1 MKYTKKTIYF
11 ILLVLIFAF
20 SSSQTF
26 SRDTKFKYS
35 KDDISN
41 YFSGVI
47 SLNQNYSTTGFKY
60 LNKVKSLKNIHSDF
74 NIKFI
79 RLLVL
84 LEKFDQAFAFAKDVW
99 KEEEFVFEI
108 DLLLGL
114 EAFLKNDYIDA
125 EKYFLRLNRISR
137 HNIYFDD
144 FFGNILMSWVKAS
157 ENKKNES
164 IAFLDKI
171 PRRYNNLKKIQ
182 SAFLQCH
189 FNTSKTEVAFENLI
203 GGKDSSFS
211 RYYFFLTNYFLHK
224 DKKTAAELVIKN
236 SRIDDNSNILLKQT
250 EDFILAKNTKK
261 IKNYFNCNK
270 PTDVISELF
279 YIVANLHATENDYH
293 LSNFYLKLSLFLNDK
308 FTPNKILLAEN
319 FYNQKKYKDS
329 KKIYNSVK
337 SIGKVYSWYASTR
350 LALILSI
357 TENEKKSTSYLEK
370 ELNSLANPTF
380 ENYFDLANF
389 FKSNA
394 NYEESVKYYSLILKQ
409 IDHDHFLV
417 PKILDSRGTSYE
429 RMGDWENAE
438 RDLLESLKIKPDQP
452 HVLNY
457 LAYSWVDKG
466 INIEKSLEM
475 LNRANKLS
483 RDDGYIIDSL
493 GWAHYA
499 NKNYIEAKSYLQ
511 RAVELMPLDPVIN
524 DHYADVL
531 WMLNKNLQA
540 RYVWKYVLSLKS
552 TEEKL
557 KENINKKL
565 IFGIA
570 KNL

>member
-11 ILLVLIFAF
+11 ILLVLIFTF

-35 KDDISN
+35 KEDISN
-41 YFSGVI
+41 YFSGII
-47 SLNQNYSTTGFKY
+47 SLNQNYSSAGFKY

-211 RYYFFLTNYFLHK
+211 RYYFFLTNYFLHN

-250 EDFILAKNTKK
+250 EDFILSKNTKK

-308 FTPNKILLAEN
+308 FIPNKILLAEN
-319 FYNQKKYKDS
+319 FYNQKKYEDS

-337 SIGKVYSWYASTR
+337 SVGKIYSWYASTR

-370 ELNSLANPTF
+370 ELSSLKNPTF

-394 NYEESVKYYSLILKQ
+394 NYKKSVKYYSLILKQ
-409 IDHDHFLV
+409 IDQDHFLV

-483 RDDGYIIDSL
+483 QDDGYIIDSL

-499 NKNYIEAKSYLQ
+499 NKNYIEAENYLQ
-511 RAVELMPLDPVIN
+511 RAVELMPLDPIIN
-524 DHYADVL
+524 DHYGDVL

-552 TEEKL
+552 AEEKL

-570 KNL
+570 KKL

>member
-11 ILLVLIFAF
+11 ILLVLIFTF

-35 KDDISN
+35 KEDISN
-41 YFSGVI
+41 YFSGII
-47 SLNQNYSTTGFKY
+47 SLNQNYSSAGFKY

-84 LEKFDQAFAFAKDVW
+84 LEKFDQAFNFAKDVW

-114 EAFLKNDYIDA
+114 EAFLKKDYINA

-137 HNIYFDD
+137 YNIYFDD
-144 FFGNILMSWVKAS
+144 FFGNILLSWVKAS

-224 DKKTAAELVIKN
+224 DKKIAAELVIKN
-236 SRIDDNSNILLKQT
+236 SRVDDSSNILLKQT

-319 FYNQKKYKDS
+319 FYNQKKSLTMRSPSIVTGQHFVLSTFSQTHLDGDTSGVQDCRKKLSKNDIILRTNTKS
-329 KKIYNSVK
+329 GPDFESFWKKI
-337 SIGKVYSWYASTR
+337 
-350 LALILSI
+350 
-357 TENEKKSTSYLEK
+357 
-370 ELNSLANPTF
+370 
-380 ENYFDLANF
+380 F
-389 FKSNA
+389 FNK
-394 NYEESVKYYSLILKQ
+394 
-409 IDHDHFLV
+409 FLLFLC
-417 PKILDSRGTSYE
+417 K
-429 RMGDWENAE
+429 
-438 RDLLESLKIKPDQP
+438 LLETL
-452 HVLNY
+452 
-457 LAYSWVDKG
+457 
-466 INIEKSLEM
+466 
-475 LNRANKLS
+475 
-483 RDDGYIIDSL
+483 YIIVGKCGKTRETL
-493 GWAHYA
+493 
-499 NKNYIEAKSYLQ
+499 
-511 RAVELMPLDPVIN
+511 
-524 DHYADVL
+524 
-531 WMLNKNLQA
+531 
-540 RYVWKYVLSLKS
+540 
-552 TEEKL
+552 
-557 KENINKKL
+557 
-565 IFGIA
+565 
-570 KNL
+570 

>member
-84 LEKFDQAFAFAKDVW
+84 LEKFDQAFNFAKDVW

-114 EAFLKNDYIDA
+114 EAFLKKDYINA

-137 HNIYFDD
+137 YNIYFDD
-144 FFGNILMSWVKAS
+144 FFGNILLSWVKAS

-182 SAFLQCH
+182 SAFLQFH

-211 RYYFFLTNYFLHK
+211 RYYFFLTNYFLLK
-224 DKKTAAELVIKN
+224 DKKIGAELVIKN
-236 SRIDDNSNILLKQT
+236 SRADDSSNILLKQT

-429 RMGDWENAE
+429 RMGDWKKAE
-438 RDLLESLKIKPDQP
+438 KDLLESLKIKPDQP

-483 RDDGYIIDSL
+483 QDDGYIIDSL